1 MKYLQCHCISTLMNC
16 PLLAC
21 FNAKQTL
28 VFVEFVSLESTMSS
42 ESMTHTELDI
52 TGKMGLGETK
62 I

>member
-1 MKYLQCHCISTLMNC
+1 MNC